1 MRRGVILAGLLIA
14 LLGVVLAGC
23 GGDDSTDAAPSETA
37 PADPEPAPADPEPA
51 PADPEPA
58 PAPAPADPEPAPPEP
73 EPEPPADLQTSLVV
87 LEPDI
92 APALDPDSANA
103 AAPELQE
110 IHLNTFDPLL
120 DYPLVDNGRGVL
132 EPQYQVGPQEFEP
145 RLAESWSSVVN
156 DDGTVT
162 WTFVLREGVVSCAG
176 NTLTSDDVIYT
187 WQRAKSVSGG
197 APIGWFLGNVAAVL
211 GLEVFG
217 ETAETDGSRDLL
229 DSEVAK
235 IDDRTFTVTQVNEND
250 LFPRVQAITF
260 QGIFDSAVMLEN
272 ATDDD
277 PWAHI
282 YTETENIPGFGAYC
296 LSNWIKGT
304 EISLVANPNGYY
316 RGESQFTDIT
326 IRKVPQSANRVG
338 SITSGDADIVTVL
351 SPQEIQN
358 LRTEESVDVL
368 GWQNNKGL
376 FLALS
381 FNFEPWNLPG
391 NEKLR
396 QAVAFAMP
404 YQEIIDAD
412 FGGDALKW
420 NSNINSRYF
429 GFAETITYDTDI
441 GQAQALVA
449 EFLAE
454 NGLTDLSSFGG
465 GFEMAYTAER
475 SNVLEPIANRI
486 KTALGQIGIDVALN
500 PISNAEFTDRTLT
513 KYDIPMIIGDVDR
526 PLAPDAG
533 YGFQLFFVSKA
544 NGGLNTPS
552 AYVNE
557 EFDALH
563 FQQGS
568 TTGAPRLPILEQMQE
583 KLMTDLPQVP
593 IAEPASFIAVRA
605 GVVNCWAG
613 QPFDLLDFYYF
624 RTTDDCAAVA
634 AQGNPNN

>member
-1 MRRGVILAGLLIA
+1 MRRRLILVGMLIA
-14 LLGVVLAGC
+14 LVSVVAAGC
-23 GGDDSTDAAPSETA
+23 GGDDSTDAAPAEPPA
-37 PADPEPAPADPEPA
+37 EPADPAPADPEPADPEPADPEPADPEPADPEPAPA
-51 PADPEPA
+51 
-58 PAPAPADPEPAPPEP
+58 

-92 APALDPDSANA
+92 APALDPDSVNA

-110 IHLNTFDPLL
+110 IHLNVFDPLL
-120 DYPLVDNGRGVL
+120 DYPFVDNGEGVL
-132 EPQYQVGPQEFEP
+132 EPQYQVGPDGFEP

-162 WTFVLREGVVSCAG
+162 WTFKLREGVVSCAG
-176 NTLTSDDVIYT
+176 NTLSADDVIYT

-197 APIGWFLGNVAAVL
+197 APIGWFLGNVSAVL

-217 ETAETDGSRDLL
+217 DDPAAKELQ
-229 DSEVAK
+229 DSEVRK
-235 IDDRTFTVTQVNEND
+235 VDDLTVEITQMNEND

-260 QGIFDSAVMLEN
+260 QGIFDSAVMLEK

-277 PWAHI
+277 PWAHNF
-282 YTETENIPGFGAYC
+282 TETEDIPGFGAYC
-296 LSNWIKGT
+296 LSNWNKGT
-304 EISLVANPNGYY
+304 EISLEANPNGYY
-316 RGESQFTDIT
+316 RGIPQFTNVT

-338 SITSGDADIVTVL
+338 SIINGDADIVTVL
-351 SPQEIQN
+351 TPQEIAD
-358 LRTEESVDVL
+358 LREQDSVNVL

-376 FLALS
+376 SLALS
-381 FNFEPWNLPG
+381 FNFEPWNLPS

-396 QAVAFAMP
+396 QAVAWAIP

-420 NSNINSRYF
+420 NGNINSRYY
-429 GFAETITYDTDI
+429 GYTETIVYETDPAK
-441 GQAQALVA
+441 AQALVD
-449 EFLAE
+449 EFLAD
-454 NGLTDLSSFGG
+454 NGLSDLSGFSG
-465 GFEMAYTAER
+465 GFEMAYVAER

-486 KTALGQIGIDVALN
+486 KTALAPLGIDVQLN

-513 KYDIPMIIGDVDR
+513 KYDIPMILQDQDR

-533 YGFQLFFVSKA
+533 YGFQLFFVSKD

-552 AYVNE
+552 AYVDE
-557 EFDALH
+557 EFDELH
-563 FQQGS
+563 FQQTAIAGE
-568 TTGAPRLPILEQMQE
+568 ARLPILEQMQE
-583 KLMTDLPQVP
+583 KLMTDLPQIP
-593 IAEPASFIAVRA
+593 IAEPASFIAVKA

-634 AQGNPNN
+634 EQGNPASG

>member
-1 MRRGVILAGLLIA
+1 MKRRLILVGLLIA
-14 LLGVVLAGC
+14 LIGVIAAGC
-23 GGDDSTDAAPSETA
+23 GGDDSTDAAPSEPA
-37 PADPEPAPADPEPA
+37 PAEPAPADPDPAPSDPEPAPADPEPA

-58 PAPAPADPEPAPPEP
+58 P
-73 EPEPPADLQTSLVV
+73 EPPAELQTSLVV

-92 APALDPDSANA
+92 APALDPDSVNA

-110 IHLNTFDPLL
+110 IHLNAFDPLL
-120 DYPLVDNGRGVL
+120 NYPFVDNGQGVL
-132 EPQYQVGPQEFEP
+132 EPQYQVGPDGFEP
-145 RLAESWSSVVN
+145 RLAESWSSEAN
-156 DDGTVT
+156 ADGTVT
-162 WTFVLREGVVSCAG
+162 WSFKLREGVVSCAG
-176 NTLTSDDVIYT
+176 NTLSSDDVIYT
-187 WQRAKSVSGG
+187 WQRAKSLSGG

-235 IDDRTFTVTQVNEND
+235 IDDLNFTITQMSKND

-260 QGIFDSAVMLEN
+260 QGIFDSAVMLEQ
-272 ATDDD
+272 ATEDD
-277 PWAHI
+277 PWAHNF
-282 YTETENIPGFGAYC
+282 TETENIPGFGAYC
-296 LSNWIKGT
+296 LDHWNKGT

-316 RGESQFTDIT
+316 RGVPQFTNIT

-351 SPQEIQN
+351 TPQEIQN
-358 LRTEESVDVL
+358 LNSEAGVDVL
-368 GWQNNKGL
+368 GWQNNKGTS
-376 FLALS
+376 LALS

-396 QAVAFAMP
+396 QAVAWAIP

-412 FGGDALKW
+412 YGGDALKW
-420 NSNINSRYF
+420 NGNINSRYY
-429 GFAETITYDTDI
+429 GYTETVVYDTDVA
-441 GQAQALVA
+441 QAQALVA
-449 EFLAE
+449 EFLAD
-454 NGLTDLSSFGG
+454 NGLSDLSGFPA
-465 GFEMAYTAER
+465 GFEMAYAAER
-475 SNVLEPIANRI
+475 ANVLEPIANRI
-486 KTALGQIGIDVALN
+486 KTALAQIGIDVQPN

-513 KYDIPMIIGDVDR
+513 KYDLPMILQDQDR

-557 EFDALH
+557 EFDGLH
-563 FQQGS
+563 LQQNS
-568 TTGAPRLPILEQMQE
+568 ITGEPRLPILEQMQE
-583 KLMTDLPQVP
+583 KLMTDLPQIP
-593 IAEPASFIAVRA
+593 IVEPASFIAVKA

-634 AQGNPNN
+634 DQGNPNS

>member
-1 MRRGVILAGLLIA
+1 MKRRLILVGLLIA
-14 LLGVVLAGC
+14 LIGVIAAGC
-23 GGDDSTDAAPSETA
+23 GGDDSTDAAPSEPA
-37 PADPEPAPADPEPA
+37 PAEPAPADPDPAPSDPEPAPADPEPA

-58 PAPAPADPEPAPPEP
+58 P
-73 EPEPPADLQTSLVV
+73 EPPAELQTSLVV

-92 APALDPDSANA
+92 APALDPDSVNA

-110 IHLNTFDPLL
+110 IHLNAFDPLL
-120 DYPLVDNGRGVL
+120 NYPFVDNGQGVL
-132 EPQYQVGPQEFEP
+132 EPQYQVGPDGFEP
-145 RLAESWSSVVN
+145 RLAESWSSEAN
-156 DDGTVT
+156 ADGTVT
-162 WTFVLREGVVSCAG
+162 WSFKLREGVVSCAG
-176 NTLTSDDVIYT
+176 NTLSSDDVIYT
-187 WQRAKSVSGG
+187 WQRAKSLSGG

-235 IDDRTFTVTQVNEND
+235 IDDLNFTITQMSEND

-260 QGIFDSAVMLEN
+260 QGIFDSAVMLEQ
-272 ATDDD
+272 ATEDD
-277 PWAHI
+277 PWAHNF
-282 YTETENIPGFGAYC
+282 TETENIPGFGAYC
-296 LSNWIKGT
+296 LDHWNKGT

-316 RGESQFTDIT
+316 RGVPQFTNIT

-351 SPQEIQN
+351 TPQEIQN
-358 LRTEESVDVL
+358 LNSEAGVDVL
-368 GWQNNKGL
+368 GWQNNKGTS
-376 FLALS
+376 LALS

-396 QAVAFAMP
+396 QAVAWAIP

-412 FGGDALKW
+412 YGGDALKW
-420 NSNINSRYF
+420 NGNINSRYY
-429 GFAETITYDTDI
+429 GYTETVVYDTDVA
-441 GQAQALVA
+441 QAQALVA
-449 EFLAE
+449 EFLAD
-454 NGLTDLSSFGG
+454 NGLSDLSGFPA
-465 GFEMAYTAER
+465 GFEMAYAAER
-475 SNVLEPIANRI
+475 ANVLEPIANRI
-486 KTALGQIGIDVALN
+486 KTALAQIGIDVQPN

-513 KYDIPMIIGDVDR
+513 KYDLPMILQDQDR

-557 EFDALH
+557 EFDGLH
-563 FQQGS
+563 LQQNS
-568 TTGAPRLPILEQMQE
+568 ITGEPRLPILEQMQE
-583 KLMTDLPQVP
+583 KLMTDLPQIP
-593 IAEPASFIAVRA
+593 IVEPASFIAVKA

-634 AQGNPNN
+634 DQGNPNS